1 MLYKGEMMDNG
12 MMSFSKTCT
21 VQSPS
26 YNGRYH
32 QKYTN
37 IPSEVSCEYS
47 VEISNDG
54 QKPYINSGWVVFPVN
69 TDVTNESVIMIEGM
83 RAPIKSVK
91 MLEDMRLHILRG
103 IKVTLGVENIK

>member
-1 MLYKGEMMDNG
+1 MENG
-12 MMSFSKTCT
+12 MMSFTKTCT

-32 QKYTN
+32 QKYVSTP
-37 IPSEVSCEYS
+37 ISVSCEYS

-54 QKPYINSGWVVFPVN
+54 QKPFINSGWVVFPIN

-91 MLEDMRLHILRG
+91 MLEDMRLHIVRG
-103 IKVTLGVENIK
+103 IKVTLGVETLK

>member
-1 MLYKGEMMDNG
+1 MENG
-12 MMSFSKTCT
+12 MMSFTKTCT

-26 YNGRYH
+26 SNGRYH
-32 QKYTN
+32 KIYDST
-37 IPSEVSCEYS
+37 PTPVSCEYS

-54 QKPYINSGWVVFPVN
+54 QKPFINSGWVVFPIN

-91 MLEDMRLHILRG
+91 MLEDMRLHIVRG
-103 IKVTLGVENIK
+103 IKVTLGVENLK

>member
-1 MLYKGEMMDNG
+1 MENG
-12 MMSFSKTCT
+12 MMSFTKTCT

-32 QKYTN
+32 KKYDST
-37 IPSEVSCEYS
+37 PTPVSCEYS

-54 QKPYINSGWVVFPVN
+54 QKPFINSGWVVFPIN

-91 MLEDMRLHILRG
+91 MLEDLRLHIVRG
-103 IKVTLGVENIK
+103 IKVTLGVENLK

>member
-1 MLYKGEMMDNG
+1 MENG
-12 MMSFSKTCT
+12 MMSFTKTCT

-32 QKYTN
+32 KKYDST
-37 IPSEVSCEYS
+37 PTPVSCEYS
-47 VEISNDG
+47 VEIRNDG
-54 QKPYINSGWVVFPVN
+54 QKPFINSGWVVFPIN

-91 MLEDMRLHILRG
+91 MLEDMRLHIVRG
-103 IKVTLGVENIK
+103 IKVTLGVENLK